1 MTKTKKFT
9 QGIERIKSDERGI
22 DMDYMAD
29 MSHWCAVHATKYM
42 PKHHE
47 DGTMYIPTTAMATD
61 FDIPRSTIHV
71 TLNHVVTAHTGG
83 NWNDMPIVV
92 LAPYNDV
99 TERNGN
105 PAEVAGTD
113 TYWSLNPDT
122 GLILPESAYIV
133 QPKNDGPL
141 YQIGERG
148 ATYKRDNYTEEEV
161 ARIES
166 WLNPYDLEEYTK
178 YKNADFQPWE
188 IQNIFYADKRI
199 KQMYESAK
207 DKQAF
212 LRGLFEES
220 RFDILSQYLRNKVV
234 QISMKKME
242 KQWIDDI
249 YDYSVRSQIIA
260 NTAEAVGLPGN
271 PSNKGHSNSIYAEI
285 EQCWWNSVETVFREN
300 SLGNIPGI
308 LTTTTESLYDVIVK
322 RGSNGIISDVISN
335 ILENKQIDFMKV
347 YEDHFRG
354 EVGRRIEMAKENLI
368 NYEQELQKYETNVY
382 YLLTET
388 EKYKCIKQYQDRIA
402 ACRKFIEEMSA
413 IQTIEDYDK
422 NLAKTIRSHCAKMS
436 DKYNAWRN
444 KLEKEPGFEKLVKQ
458 LRSLVGAC
466 AMQHSGRDD
475 I

>member
-1 MTKTKKFT
+1 MTKMKEFT
-9 QGIERIKSDERGI
+9 QGIERIKSDERYI
-22 DMDYMAD
+22 DTDYMAD

-47 DGTMYIPTTAMATD
+47 DGTMYIQTTAMATD

-71 TLNHVVTAHTGG
+71 TLNHVVTAHMGG

-99 TERNGN
+99 TEKNGN

-113 TYWSLNPDT
+113 TYWSANPDT
-122 GLILPESAYIV
+122 GLILPKDTYIV

-141 YQIGERG
+141 YQIGEHG

-161 ARIES
+161 ALIES
-166 WLNPYDLEEYTK
+166 WLSPSDLEIYTN
-178 YKNADFQPWE
+178 YKNGDFQPWKIE
-188 IQNIFYADKRI
+188 NEFYGDERV

-207 DKQAF
+207 DKRAF

-220 RFDILSQYLRNKVV
+220 RFNILSQYLRDMVV
-234 QISMKKME
+234 RMSME
-242 KQWIDDI
+242 KMGKRWIDDI
-249 YDYSVRSQIIA
+249 LDNSVRSQIIA

-271 PSNKGHSNSIYAEI
+271 SSNKGHSNSIYAEI
-285 EQCWWNSVETVFREN
+285 ENCWLNSVETVFREN
-300 SLGNIPGI
+300 SSCDIPGI
-308 LTTTTESLYDVIVK
+308 LTTTAETLYDVIVK
-322 RGSNGIISDVISN
+322 RGPNGIISNVISN
-335 ILENKQIDFMKV
+335 ILENKPMDFMKV

-354 EVGRRIEMAKENLI
+354 EVGCRIKTAKESLI

-388 EKYKCIKQYQDRIA
+388 EKYKYIKHYQDRIA
-402 ACRKFIEEMSA
+402 ECRKFIEEMSA
-413 IQTIEDYDK
+413 IHTMDDYDK
-422 NLAKTIRSHCAKMS
+422 NLVKTIRAHCTKMS
-436 DKYNAWRN
+436 GKYNAWRN

-458 LRSLVGAC
+458 LRSLVASR
-466 AMQHSGRDD
+466 AMQRGGRDD
-475 I
+475 F

>member
-1 MTKTKKFT
+1 MTKMKEFA
-9 QGIERIKSDERGI
+9 QGIERIKSAERYI
-22 DMDYMAD
+22 DTDYMAD

-71 TLNHVVTAHTGG
+71 TLNHVVTAHVGG

-105 PAEVAGTD
+105 PAEVSGTD
-113 TYWSLNPDT
+113 TYWSLNPDA
-122 GLILPESAYIV
+122 GLILPESTYIV
-133 QPKNDGPL
+133 RPSNDGPL
-141 YQIGERG
+141 YQIGEHG

-161 ARIES
+161 ALIES
-166 WLNPYDLEEYTK
+166 WLSPSDLEIYTN
-178 YKNADFQPWE
+178 YKNGDLQLWD
-188 IQNIFYADKRI
+188 IQNEFYGDKRV

-207 DKQAF
+207 DKRAF

-220 RFDILSQYLRNKVV
+220 RFDILSQYLRDKVV
-234 QISMKKME
+234 RLSMEKMG
-242 KQWIDDI
+242 KQWIDGILDNG
-249 YDYSVRSQIIA
+249 VRSQIIA

-271 PSNKGHSNSIYAEI
+271 SSNKGHSNSIYAEI
-285 EQCWWNSVETVFREN
+285 EQCWWHSVKTVFHGN
-300 SLGNIPGI
+300 SLDNIPGI

-322 RGSNGIISDVISN
+322 RGPNGIIPEVISN
-335 ILENKQIDFMKV
+335 ILENKPIDFMKV
-347 YEDHFRG
+347 YEGRFRNSIG
-354 EVGRRIEMAKENLI
+354 GRIETAKINLI

-382 YLLTET
+382 CSLTET
-388 EKYKCIKQYQDRIA
+388 EKNKYIKMYQDKISKY
-402 ACRKFIEEMSA
+402 RKFIEEMSA
-413 IQTIEDYDK
+413 IQTIDDYDK
-422 NLAKTIRSHCAKMS
+422 NLVKTIRAHCTKMS
-436 DKYNAWRN
+436 GEYNAWRN

-458 LRSLVGAC
+458 LRSLVASR

-475 I
+475 L

>member
-1 MTKTKKFT
+1 MTKVKIFT
-9 QGIERIKSDERGI
+9 QGIERIKSDERYI

-42 PKHHE
+42 PKHHN

-61 FDIPRSTIHV
+61 FDVPRSTVHV
-71 TLNHVVTAHTGG
+71 TLNHVVTSHMMGS
-83 NWNDMPIVV
+83 WNDMPIVV

-99 TERNGN
+99 TEKNGN

-113 TYWSLNPDT
+113 TYWSLDPDA

-141 YQIGERG
+141 YQIGEHG

-166 WLNPYDLEEYTK
+166 WLNPYDLERYTK
-178 YKNADFQPWE
+178 YKNGDFQPWE
-188 IQNIFYADKRI
+188 IENTFYADKRI

-220 RFDILSQYLRNKVV
+220 RFDILSQYLRDKVV
-234 QISMKKME
+234 QMSMEKMG

-249 YDYSVRSQIIA
+249 HDCSERSQIIA

-285 EQCWWNSVETVFREN
+285 ESFWGHSVKAVFHGNSSN
-300 SLGNIPGI
+300 NIPGI

-335 ILENKQIDFMKV
+335 ILESKPIDFMKV
-347 YEDHFRG
+347 YEDCFRDNI
-354 EVGRRIEMAKENLI
+354 GRRIETVKINLI
-368 NYEQELQKYETNVY
+368 NYEQNLQEYETCSLPEIQKN
-382 YLLTET
+382 
-388 EKYKCIKQYQDRIA
+388 KYIKQYQHKVSV
-402 ACRKFIEEMSA
+402 CRKFIEKMSA
-413 IQTIEDYDK
+413 KQTIDDYDK
-422 NLAKTIRSHCAKMS
+422 NLAKTIRAHCTKMS
-436 DKYNAWRN
+436 SEYNAWRI

-458 LRSLVGAC
+458 LRSLVASR
-466 AMQHSGRDD
+466 AIQRSGRD
-475 I
+475 IL